1 MVWLGVA
8 GWCGWVMW
16 LGMAGVAWCVIEV
29 EVVRLKLCGVVEV
42 VWCS

>member
-8 GWCGWVMW
+8 RGGWVMW

-29 EVVRLKLCGVVEV
+29 EVVWLKLCGVVEV
-42 VWCS
+42 V